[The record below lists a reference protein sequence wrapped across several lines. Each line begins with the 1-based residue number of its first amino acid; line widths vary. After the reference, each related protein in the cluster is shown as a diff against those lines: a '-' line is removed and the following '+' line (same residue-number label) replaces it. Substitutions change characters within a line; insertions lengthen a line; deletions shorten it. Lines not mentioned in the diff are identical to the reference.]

1 MVESGIKTKFVIVTG
16 GVISSLGKG
25 IFSASLGHLLK
36 NAGLNVTI
44 QKFDPYINIDP
55 GTMNPFQHGEVFV
68 TDDGAETDL
77 DIGHYERFLSQNL
90 SRHNNVTSG
99 QVYWNVLNRER
110 RGDYLGATVQVIPHI
125 TDEIKSSLT
134 SLARELQPDVLIA
147 EIGGTAGDI
156 EGLPFLE
163 AVRQFRNEMGPENV
177 MIAHLTLVPYISTA
191 GEVKTKPTQHSV
203 KELRSIGIQPDMIV
217 CRTEADLDNSVREKI
232 SLFCS
237 VSPDMVIE
245 SKTCKSL
252 YEVPILLKEQGTHK
266 LVANRLGLHLSESDE
281 RCLENFVSIL
291 AKPDHVVKIGL
302 AGKYIDLQDA
312 YLSVNEALIHGGLAN
327 RARVEIDYVDSEK
340 LHEITES
347 DFDGIIV
354 PGGFGSRGVD
364 GKVEIVKWAREEKI
378 PFFGICLGMQCAVID
393 VARHCCNLKG
403 AHSTEFVPDTDHPVI
418 DYLPD
423 QRNVDK
429 LGGTMRLGLY
439 PARLKN
445 ESRLREIYGTE
456 VIYERHRHRYE
467 VNNTYRQLLEGGGLS
482 LSGIS
487 LDGRY
492 VEGVEL
498 PEHPWFIGI
507 QYHPEFT
514 SRPDRPHPLFASFI
528 KAAVER
534 KIARDTINKNNG
546 NNSEEGNHVS

>member
-1 MVESGIKTKFVIVTG
+1 MADKDLKTKFVIVTG

-36 NAGLNVTI
+36 NAGLDVTI

-77 DIGHYERFLSQNL
+77 DIGHYERFLGQNL

-125 TDEIKSSLT
+125 TDEIKQSLT

-163 AVRQFRNEMGPENV
+163 AIRQFRNDMGPENV
-177 MIAHLTLVPYISTA
+177 MIAHLTLVPYIPTA

-217 CRTEADLDNSVREKI
+217 CRTESPLSKGVIDKI

-237 VSPDMVIE
+237 VNPEMVIE
-245 SKTCKSL
+245 ARTCSSI
-252 YEVPILLKEQGTHK
+252 YEVPLALKAQGTDK
-266 LVANRLGLHLSESDE
+266 LIADRLGLKLNKVDDD
-281 RCLENFVSIL
+281 CFAKFVSIL
-291 AKPDHVVKIGL
+291 NNPDNEVNIGL
-302 AGKYIDLQDA
+302 VGKYIDLQDA
-312 YLSVNEALIHGGLAN
+312 YLSVNEALVHGGLSN
-327 RARVEIDYVDSEK
+327 NVKVNIDYIDSET
-340 LHEITES
+340 ITENFLDS
-347 DFDGIIV
+347 FDGVLV
-354 PGGFGSRGVD
+354 PGGFGNRGVD
-364 GKVEIVKWAREEKI
+364 GKVEVIKEAREKKV
-378 PFFGICLGMQCAVID
+378 PVFGICLGMQCMVIEA
-393 VARHCCNLKG
+393 ARNCCNLQD
-403 AHSTEFVPDTDHPVI
+403 ANSTEFAPDTKNPVI

-423 QRNVDK
+423 QREQK
-429 LGGTMRLGLY
+429 ELGGTMRLGLY
-439 PARLKN
+439 PAQLKTG
-445 ESRLREIYGTE
+445 SKVREIYGLD
-456 VIYERHRHRYE
+456 VVYERHRHRYE
-467 VNNTYRQLLEGGGLS
+467 LNNTYRSILEDGGLS

-487 LDGRY
+487 RDGRY
-492 VEGVEL
+492 VECVEL
-498 PEHPWFIGI
+498 TEHPWFLGI
-507 QYHPEFT
+507 QYHPEFI
-514 SRPDRPHPLFASFI
+514 SKPDKPHPLFSSFI
-528 KAAVER
+528 KAAL
-534 KIARDTINKNNG
+534 KHKKGKSD
-546 NNSEEGNHVS
+546 VS